1 MQTKKNIPTFEQ
13 ANLMQM
19 EDRDGWMHNSRKKT
33 IETPETRK
41 VGNKNQANYFLNSV
55 ISTSLMSF
63 F

>member
-1 MQTKKNIPTFEQ
+1 
-13 ANLMQM
+13 MQM